1 MRPARMRVLMV
12 ALSLLAGRG
21 RAEAQEA
28 APETRP
34 SYFELWPETDGFL
47 RITKGLRLIV
57 QTPFAF
63 QPETGYQ
70 EIQVAGYVD
79 FSLAGPFRDKGFIPS
94 EGWTPRPPS
103 IRLGV
108 LQGAAMAN
116 GDYEETRLMADLIL
130 RRTFKG
136 RTQVSLRNRGEARWL
151 TSGFSWRYRLRLR
164 ADRDVTVRRYGLS
177 PYLSVEPYYDSR
189 SSTVARW
196 EFTGGSE
203 FPIRP
208 GPLVLEA
215 NFTYRPDTAPT
226 EQAVYAVAMIVNVY
240 F

>member
-1 MRPARMRVLMV
+1 MRVLMA
-12 ALSLLAGRG
+12 ALGILALPGV
-21 RAEAQEA
+21 AEAQEA
-28 APETRP
+28 EPEPRP
-34 SYFELWPETDGFL
+34 AYFELWPEADGFL
-47 RITKGLRLIV
+47 NISKRLRLIL

-70 EIQVAGYVD
+70 EMQVAGYVD
-79 FSLAGPFRDKGFIPS
+79 FSLGGSFRDKGFLPS
-94 EGWTPRPPS
+94 ERWTPRPPS
-103 IRLGV
+103 VRLGI

-116 GDYEETRLMADLIL
+116 GDYEETRLMADLVF

-136 RTQVSLRNRGEARWL
+136 RTQLSLRNRGEARWL
-151 TSGFSWRYRLRLR
+151 GGDFSWRYRLRLR
-164 ADRDVTVRRYGLS
+164 ADRDITIRRYGLS
-177 PYLSVEPYYDSR
+177 PYLSAEPYYDSR
-189 SSTVARW
+189 SGTVARW

-203 FPIRP
+203 FPIRT

-226 EQAVYAVAMIVNVY
+226 PQAVYAVAMIVNVY